1 MTGSEPPL
9 PDTPLISGD
18 EQQSGLWLLD
28 GQMLANGGT
37 TPLALPPSRT
47 GRIAHLLVSAAQ
59 RAGWPVLPN
68 GPLLWFVLIGLAAWT
83 ALYLLPSAEP
93 MRNTTVAAS
102 QAVPSA
108 VVALPARPVPPE
120 VVALPARPVPPAA
133 ATTALLDQALTPPPS
148 IGQPVEEPSEP
159 KTLKPRSSH
168 RPRHVKRVRAKF
180 VHAWMPVVSEP
191 CRYNCDNWT
200 VPMTWHGG
208 GY

>member
-28 GQMLANGGT
+28 GQMLAHGQA

-47 GRIAHLLVSAAQ
+47 RRIAHLLVSAAQ
-59 RAGWPVLPN
+59 RAGLPVLPN

-93 MRNTTVAAS
+93 TRNTAVAAS

-108 VVALPARPVPPE
+108 VAALPAS
-120 VVALPARPVPPAA
+120 PVPPAA
-133 ATTALLDQALTPPPS
+133 ATTALLDPALTPPPS

-159 KTLKPRSSH
+159 KMLKPRSSH
-168 RPRHVKRVRAKF
+168 RPRHVKRVRVTF
-180 VHAWMPVVSEP
+180 VHARTPVVSEP
-191 CRYNCDNWT
+191 CRYSCDNWA